1 MWCPHNLLKSESKFA
16 VGHLGSLN
24 GLSPS
29 GQVGEDVAS
38 RQATAADGS
47 DVTGGKRCCCCC
59 SCEGVRFKLPL
70 AQVLCCYGVSCRAI
84 SRAQHPAEP
93 TRGKRFKQLPVVEP
107 AQMAQLCTSRAGR
120 HRARKLGL
128 GYHRAHQI
136 PEVVWGSNFWQTQT
150 ECRVFPPMRHM
161 R

>member
-59 SCEGVRFKLPL
+59 SCEALGCDEHC
-70 AQVLCCYGVSCRAI
+70 QRAI